1 MILNFLFTSTP
12 LKFMVQSFWRDEA
25 FSFLLAKKN
34 VLDLLVLTARDANPP
49 LYYLTL
55 KIWMTLFGNSEV
67 ALRSLSLIFFFA
79 TIYVVFLILTE
90 TFGISV
96 KKSYLYLLIFVANPL
111 LHYYAFEARMY
122 TMLAFFATLSLYFLF
137 QKKYLFF
144 AVAAVLGLYT
154 HYFMIFT
161 AIPFAIYF
169 FIHRH
174 TQAERRAFLWS
185 VKHITLALIPWI
197 LFIVLV
203 KIPQHT
209 GFWIQKPTVGTFI
222 DLPGLLLTGYEPDL
236 WYLYMLLTPLS
247 ILLFGIVVY
256 GVLRFYKSAKAHQHN
271 KMLLTVFYTLVAWS
285 FIIPI
290 VILAISFFIPLFLPR
305 YIIFVTVGLLLLLI
319 FLVEYMPPRI
329 QPLMFLFLIFF
340 SVNYGALQ
348 IDKRDKANVQKP
360 LLEIKKML
368 KKGDVV
374 YVTHEYNFHLAQYYL
389 DEEVIY
395 IFGKTYKELP
405 WYIGK
410 ILIPEEKIAT
420 SLPSYPHKAF
430 ILKDDLSYS
439 IQATY

>member
-12 LKFMVQSFWRDEA
+12 LKFMIQSLWRDEA
-25 FSFLLAKKN
+25 FSYLMAKKN
-34 VLDLLVLTARDANPP
+34 ILDLLILTARDANPP
-49 LYYLTL
+49 LYYLSL
-55 KIWMTLFGNSEV
+55 KIWMTFFGSSEV

-79 TIYVVFLILTE
+79 TIYVAFLILTE

-122 TMLAFFATLSLYFLF
+122 TMLAFFATLSFYFLF
-137 QKKYLFF
+137 QKKYTSFTI
-144 AVAAVLGLYT
+144 AVILGLYT

-161 AIPFAIYF
+161 FIPHFIF
-169 FIHRH
+169 FFMQRRILH
-174 TQAERRAFLWS
+174 ERKALFNS
-185 VKHITLALIPWI
+185 FKKICLALCPWI
-197 LFIVLV
+197 LFVVLI

-209 GFWIQKPTVGTFI
+209 GFWIQKPTLETFI

-236 WYLYMLLTPLS
+236 WYLYILLTPLS
-247 ILLFGIVVY
+247 IFLFGIVVY
-256 GVLRFYKSAKAHQHN
+256 GVLRFYKSAKAYHHN
-271 KMLLTVFYTLVAWS
+271 KTLLTVFYTLVAWS

-340 SVNYGALQ
+340 SLNYATLQ
-348 IDKRDKANVQKP
+348 IDKRDKANIQKP
-360 LLEIKKML
+360 LGEIKRLL
-368 KKGDVV
+368 KGKDVV
-374 YVTHEYNFHLAQYYL
+374 YVTHEYNFHPAQYYL
-389 DEEVIY
+389 GEDGVFIY
-395 IFGKTYKELP
+395 GKTYKELP

-410 ILIPEEKIAT
+410 ILIPKEKIAT

-439 IQATY
+439 IQAIY